1 MATIM
6 NLDGDT
12 YARII
17 DNLHDG
23 LYFVDQNRIITY
35 WNRAAE
41 RISGYSS
48 AEVVG
53 RSCADN
59 ILTHVDCDGIH
70 LCVGGCP
77 LAATIADGEDR
88 EAEVFMHHK
97 DGHRIPVLVRVSTLR
112 DAAGKVLG
120 GIELFS
126 DISNLQVNALR
137 VAELEKLALLDNLT
151 QLANRHYL
159 KRELQARFEEYKRHA
174 IPFGLLF
181 IDIDHFKM
189 VNDTYGHDVGD
200 EVLRFVAQTFIANSR
215 PFDLYGR
222 WGGEEF
228 LGIIR
233 NISAADLEHLGNRL
247 RVLIENSYIIH
258 DDQKL
263 QVTVSIG
270 ATQVGEQ
277 DTIELL
283 VKRADALL
291 YHSKQTGR
299 NRLTMG

>member
-1 MATIM
+1 MM
-6 NLDGDT
+6 HLDGDAF
-12 YARII
+12 ARII

-23 LYFVDQNRIITY
+23 LYFVDTNRVITY

-53 RSCADN
+53 KSCADN
-59 ILTHVDCDGIH
+59 ILTHIDCDGNH
-70 LCVGGCP
+70 LCIEGCP
-77 LAATIADGEDR
+77 LAATIADGADR
-88 EAEVFMHHK
+88 EAEIYMHHK
-97 DGHRIPVLVRVSTLR
+97 DGHRIPVSVRVSTLR
-112 DAAGKVLG
+112 DSAGNVMG
-120 GIELFS
+120 GVELFS
-126 DISNLQVNALR
+126 DISNLQANTLR
-137 VAELEKLALLDNLT
+137 VAELEKLALLDSLT

-159 KRELQARFEEYKRHA
+159 NREIQARFEEYKRHA
-174 IPFGLLF
+174 IPLGLLF
-181 IDIDHFKM
+181 IDIDHFKK

-228 LGIIR
+228 LGVIR

-247 RVLIENSYIIH
+247 RILIENSYIIH
-258 DDQKL
+258 DDQKI
-263 QVTVSIG
+263 QVTVSLG

-291 YHSKQTGR
+291 YQSKQTGR

>member
-1 MATIM
+1 M
-6 NLDGDT
+6 NFDGDT

-23 LYFVDQNRIITY
+23 LYFVDTNRVITY
-35 WNRAAE
+35 WNKAAE

-53 RSCADN
+53 KSCADN
-59 ILTHVDCDGIH
+59 ILTHVDCDGKN
-70 LCVGGCP
+70 LCVEGCP
-77 LAATIADGEDR
+77 LAATMVDGVDR
-88 EAEVFMHHK
+88 EAEVYMHHK
-97 DGHRIPVLVRVSTLR
+97 DGHRIPVLVRASILR
-112 DAAGKVLG
+112 DPAGKVLG

-126 DISNLQVNALR
+126 DISNFQVNALR
-137 VAELEKLALLDNLT
+137 VVELEKLALLDNLT

-159 KRELQARFEEYKRHA
+159 NREIESRFEEYKRHA

-181 IDIDHFKM
+181 IDIDHFKK

-228 LGIIR
+228 LAIIR
-233 NISAADLEHLGNRL
+233 NVNAADLALLGDRL

-258 DDQKL
+258 GDQKL
-263 QVTVSIG
+263 QVTVSLG
-270 ATQVGEQ
+270 ATQVCEQ

-283 VKRADALL
+283 VKRADGLL
-291 YHSKQTGR
+291 YQSKQTGR
-299 NRLTMG
+299 NRLTIG